1 MFASQRSASLPN
13 RITYRFDLEFI
24 SKLQQKAWLQS
35 QTRPVMLCHYDQITV
50 VPLRNSYKA
59 HLHPFAS
66 ICSFN
71 LLIEPVLKLDTGIY

>member
-1 MFASQRSASLPN
+1 
-13 RITYRFDLEFI
+13 
-24 SKLQQKAWLQS
+24 
-35 QTRPVMLCHYDQITV
+35 MLCHYDQITV